1 MDGVVESDFLNR
13 NSFAQDR
20 EPTTDKRELIRLK
33 GFCSGMEVISQ
44 VERESVESERMC
56 AAIHL
61 TEMNMQ
67 NIYIFKN
74 TSSNKM
80 SKQATQFTSGNGSEQ
95 SSQEKK

>member
-13 NSFAQDR
+13 NPFAQER

-33 GFCSGMEVISQ
+33 VFCSGMEVTSQ

-67 NIYIFKN
+67 NIYI
-74 TSSNKM
+74 
-80 SKQATQFTSGNGSEQ
+80 
-95 SSQEKK
+95 